1 MEFKLLSQGSYG
13 CIFKPG
19 MSCENNNPTTKYI
32 TKVQKQKEISEKE
45 TIIGKEIKKI
55 VQYEKYFAPI
65 INTCPIDL
73 KKINNKEI
81 TKCNFIDT
89 NKIDKYESNQILFVG
104 NATLYSYIHDIIN
117 TKGFFK
123 KLLNI
128 YISLLEGLQILY
140 EKGGIIHLDI
150 KENNIVL
157 SNQGKPRII
166 DFGLSYILKNINK
179 TNYKEVFFVYAPEY
193 APWCIEIVVINY
205 IIHKLNIEWMKKEI
219 TIEILHEIVNEFIKH
234 NYGIKELFTEKEKIT
249 IKENYIN
256 YLKTKISTGEQMIN
270 ELMTTAKTWD
280 TYSLSITFLY
290 LFKFIGISQSP
301 IIKIQQILKDQIVS
315 SPNDRLI
322 PKKKI
327 QQIKNILKKIKIQE
341 YNEINN
347 IISSINI
354 KDLSN
359 KIQKSKINEY
369 KREKPLYK
377 IILY

>member
-65 INTCPIDL
+65 VNTCPIDL

-354 KDLSN
+354 KDLSK

-369 KREKPLYK
+369 KREKPMYK